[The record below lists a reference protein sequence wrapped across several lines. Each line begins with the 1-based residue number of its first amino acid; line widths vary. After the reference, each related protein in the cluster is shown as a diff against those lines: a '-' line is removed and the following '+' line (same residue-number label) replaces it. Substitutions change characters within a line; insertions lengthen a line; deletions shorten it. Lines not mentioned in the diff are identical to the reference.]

1 MALMISGIDEAGKG
15 PVLGPMCIA
24 GVLMDDVA
32 NGALLKLGVKDS
44 KKLTPKK
51 REVLAGDIKKIANKY
66 FVLEVSALQID
77 ELRKIMTMNEIM
89 VICFAKV
96 LEELRP
102 DHAFVDAADVIA
114 QRFGQNLKKKYT
126 REITITSEH
135 EADVKYPIVSAAS
148 ILAKVQRDLLVKELG
163 KKIGEDLGSG
173 YPADAKTILFL
184 ENWVREHG
192 SLPDFARSSWETSRR
207 ILGKFVSSQVNS
219 KHGHALQASSS
230 LIFY

>member
-1 MALMISGIDEAGKG
+1 MAFMISGIDEAGKG
-15 PVLGPMCIA
+15 AVLGPMCVA
-24 GVLMDDVA
+24 GVLMDDAA

-44 KKLTPKK
+44 KQLAPKK
-51 REVLAGDIKKIANKY
+51 REVLAGDIKKFANKY

-77 ELRKIMTMNEIM
+77 EMRKIMTMNEIM
-89 VICFAKV
+89 VVCFAKV

-114 QRFGQNLKKKYT
+114 QRFGENIKKKYT

-135 EADVKYPIVSAAS
+135 EADVRYPIVSAAS
-148 ILAKVQRDLLVKELG
+148 ILAKVRRDILVKELG
-163 KKIGEDLGSG
+163 ENIGDDLGSG
-173 YPADAKTILFL
+173 YPSDAKTILFL
-184 ENWVREHG
+184 ENWVKEHG

-219 KHGHALQASSS
+219 GISINL
-230 LIFY
+230 

>member
-15 PVLGPMCIA
+15 PVLGPMCVA
-24 GVLMDDVA
+24 GVLMDDSV

-44 KKLTPKK
+44 KQLSPKK
-51 REVLAGDIKKIANKY
+51 REVLAGDIKKIARKY
-66 FVLEVSALQID
+66 FVLEVNAFQID
-77 ELRKIMTMNEIM
+77 ELRRIMTMNEIM
-89 VICFAKV
+89 VICYAKV

-114 QRFGQNLKKKYT
+114 QRFGENIKKKYT

-163 KKIGEDLGSG
+163 VKIGEDLGSG
-173 YPADAKTILFL
+173 YPSDAKTIYFL
-184 ENWVREHG
+184 ENWVKEHG

-207 ILGKFVSSQVNS
+207 ILGKFGTSTVNS
-219 KHGHALQASSS
+219 GLSGKVFNIPSPL
-230 LIFY
+230 